1 VASRQHSTELVVL
14 LGALTAFTPLSV
26 DMYLP
31 ALPALGAEFGASAG
45 HVQLSVASFFLGL
58 AVGQAFYGPLSD
70 RFGRTRPLYI
80 GLSLFVLASIG
91 CALAPSMDFLIAAR
105 FFQALGACAG
115 QVIARAIVRDLFE
128 PKEAVQVFS
137 LLVLVMGVS
146 PVLAPIAGSQM
157 LGFFEWRAIFWVIAM
172 IGVLGLAGT
181 LIRLHET
188 HLKERAPISLSS
200 VLSVYG
206 LLLRD
211 RAFVG
216 YVVTGGMA
224 MAGMFAY
231 IVGSP
236 YVFIEYFRVTPGRF
250 GFIFGINAL
259 GLVLAAQ
266 LNARLVR
273 RDRSEGSAGS
283 GVDRAHAFRGV
294 MERPAAVLRHR
305 GSVVCL
311 RLVRRLPVPEYH
323 RPGNG
328 AARRPCRQRLRHDRC
343 AAVRARRL
351 LGHADWCHPQRQRST
366 GCRADRRLRG
376 CRCRDLL
383 GDGSARLTA
392 IRKSC
397 GTSVAA
403 SGAAARVA
411 LLGLYPARRE
421 PEAATDGGSNHPQ
434 GMRGKKVL
442 MLSGW
447 RPFPSRNA
455 SSSHA

>member
-1 VASRQHSTELVVL
+1 VASSRQHSTELVVL

-31 ALPALGAEFGASAG
+31 ALPALGAEFDASAG

-70 RFGRTRPLYI
+70 RFGRSRPLYI

-115 QVIARAIVRDLFE
+115 PVIARAIVRDLFE

-172 IGVLGLAGT
+172 IGALGLAGT
-181 LIRLHET
+181 LIRLRET
-188 HLKERAPISLSS
+188 HLNERAPISLGS

-224 MAGMFAY
+224 VAGMFAY

-250 GFIFGINAL
+250 GFIFGLNAL

-273 RDRSEGSAGS
+273 RFTSDAIVQKVLLVQVLTGLTLFVGTWSGLLQFYGIAVLLFVYVSSVGCLFPNITALAMAPHGARAGSASAMIGVLQFSLAAGS
-283 GVDRAHAFRGV
+283 ATLIGAIPSGNA
-294 MERPAAVLRHR
+294 
-305 GSVVCL
+305 
-311 RLVRRLPVPEYH
+311 LPV
-323 RPGNG
+323 
-328 AARRPCRQRLRHDRC
+328 AALIGGC
-343 AAVRARRL
+343 A
-351 LGHADWCHPQRQRST
+351 
-366 GCRADRRLRG
+366 
-376 CRCRDLL
+376 
-383 GDGSARLTA
+383 
-392 IRKSC
+392 
-397 GTSVAA
+397 VAA
-403 SGAAARVA
+403 AAIYWLMV
-411 LLGLYPARRE
+411 P
-421 PEAATDGGSNHPQ
+421 
-434 GMRGKKVL
+434 RG
-442 MLSGW
+442 
-447 RPFPSRNA
+447 
-455 SSSHA
+455 